1 MPKKLLIIACG
12 ALSWEIEWLRKANDW
27 NSLNVKC
34 IDAELHNYPDQ
45 IPGRVESMLKKYA
58 KAYSQIFVAY
68 ADCGTGGRLDSLLTR
83 WGIERLPG
91 AHCYEVFST
100 SPMFNKLMET
110 EPGTFY
116 LTDFLV
122 RHFDRLILQGL
133 KLEQHP
139 ELLKLFFGRYTK
151 LIYLAQTEDKQL
163 TKQAKR
169 AAKKL
174 NLNFER
180 LWTGMGDLHT
190 GLSTQILR
198 LDGQGG

>member
-12 ALSWEIEWLRKANDW
+12 ALSWEIEWLRKANGW
-27 NSLNVKC
+27 NDLNVKC

-58 KAYSQIFVAY
+58 EAYSRIFVAY
-68 ADCGTGGRLDSLLTR
+68 ADRGTGGRLDSLLIS
-83 WGIERLPG
+83 WGVERLPG
-91 AHCYEVFST
+91 AHCYEVYST
-100 SPMFNKLMET
+100 LPVFNKLMES
-110 EPGTFY
+110 EPGTFF

-122 RHFDRLILQGL
+122 RHFDRLILQAL

-139 ELLKLFFGRYTK
+139 ELLESFFGRYRK
-151 LIYLAQTEDKQL
+151 LVYLAQTEDKKL
-163 TKQAKR
+163 TERAKW

-180 LWTGMGDLHT
+180 LWTGMGDLQK

-198 LDGQGG
+198 FERQGA